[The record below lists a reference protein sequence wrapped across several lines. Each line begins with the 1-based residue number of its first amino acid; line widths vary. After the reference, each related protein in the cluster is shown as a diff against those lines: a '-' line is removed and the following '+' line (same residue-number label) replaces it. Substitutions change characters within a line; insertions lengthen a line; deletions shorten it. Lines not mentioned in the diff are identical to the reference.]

1 MVIAQTTEL
10 FRVLAQTEE
19 NFLLYNNLLQR
30 AIVFYVHH
38 KSTNSV
44 YAHANIMK
52 TK

>member
-10 FRVLAQTEE
+10 FRALAQTEE
-19 NFLLYNNLLQR
+19 HFLLYHYLLPK

>member
-10 FRVLAQTEE
+10 FRALAQTEE
-19 NFLLYNNLLQR
+19 NFLLYHYLLPR

-38 KSTNSV
+38 KSTNSEH
-44 YAHANIMK
+44 AHANIMK